1 MTTPVANTAQ
11 GQTEL
16 ETVGAEPYQA
26 ATGPA
31 AAPDFGV
38 AQHGPAVELVR
49 NWLNLSELERRTFA
63 ALTRELTLSSDLVE
77 SSTMDLSERFQALAV
92 LAQAQM
98 GRVEQVISIANT
110 IVVAGEAQRVDL
122 AMRSVEEIL
131 RKIIETILSVSK
143 HAMRMVYA
151 LENVKRDVDA
161 AETCVVEIEKINTQ
175 TRYLALN
182 AAIEAARSGSAGAA
196 FQVIAGEIK
205 ELSTATEEISRQVRT
220 RIASVTQGV
229 RNGHAVLQEIATLD
243 MSEHIMA
250 KDRLNALISALIT
263 QNEAF
268 SRLLG
273 NTAES
278 SAEMSDT
285 IGQLVTGMQFQDRTK
300 QHLAQVTDALGVL
313 SEASLSMQQATWAQF
328 PGAFQAGAVDQDW
341 LERLLDRQLL
351 GTVKKRLLTRLLGQE
366 EGTACHAEDDAGPSG
381 DIELF

>member
-1 MTTPVANTAQ
+1 MQ
-11 GQTEL
+11 GQTKL
-16 ETVGAEPYQA
+16 KTVGGRPDS
-26 ATGPA
+26 
-31 AAPDFGV
+31 AAPELANPSDPG
-38 AQHGPAVELVR
+38 AAHHGPTLDLVR

-77 SSTMDLSERFQALAV
+77 SSTMDLSERFQSLAV

-98 GRVEQVISIANT
+98 GRVEAVISIANT
-110 IVVAGEAQRVDL
+110 IEVAGEAQRVDL
-122 AMRSVEEIL
+122 AMRSVEDIL

-151 LENVKRDVDA
+151 LEDVKRDVEA
-161 AETCVVEIEKINTQ
+161 AETCVAEIEKINTQ

-205 ELSTATEEISRQVRT
+205 ELSCATEEISKQVRS
-220 RIASVTQGV
+220 RIASVTRGV

-250 KDRLNALISALIT
+250 KARLDALITALIT
-263 QNEAF
+263 QNDAF
-268 SRLLG
+268 GRLLG

-278 SAEMSDT
+278 SAEMSQT
-285 IGQLVTGMQFQDRTK
+285 IDQLITGMQFQDRTK

-313 SEASLSMQQATWAQF
+313 SEASLSMQQATWGQF
-328 PGAFQAGAVDQDW
+328 PGVFQAGAVDQDW
-341 LERLLDRQLL
+341 VERLLDRQQL
-351 GTVKKRLLTRLLGQE
+351 GTVKKRLLTRLLGQDDGPE
-366 EGTACHAEDDAGPSG
+366 EGPDHDGQDAAGQSG
-381 DIELF
+381 GIELF

>member
-1 MTTPVANTAQ
+1 ML
-11 GQTEL
+11 GQTRLNILSDEPSPATSL
-16 ETVGAEPYQA
+16 PAGAPASEPA
-26 ATGPA
+26 H
-31 AAPDFGV
+31 
-38 AQHGPAVELVR
+38 HGPALDLVR

-63 ALTRELTLSSDLVE
+63 ALTRELTISSDLVE

-98 GRVEQVISIANT
+98 GRVEAVISIANT
-110 IVVAGEAQRVDL
+110 IEVAGEAQRVDL
-122 AMRSVEEIL
+122 AMRSVEDIL

-161 AETCVVEIEKINTQ
+161 AELCVGEIEKINTQ

-205 ELSTATEEISRQVRT
+205 ELSCATEEISRQVRT

-250 KDRLNALISALIT
+250 KDRLDALVTALIE
-263 QNEAF
+263 QNDAF
-268 SRLLG
+268 GKLLG

-278 SAEMSDT
+278 SVEMSKT
-285 IGQLVTGMQFQDRTK
+285 IDQLITGMQFQDRTK
-300 QHLAQVTDALGVL
+300 QHLAQVTDTMGAL
-313 SEASLSMQQATWAQF
+313 SEANLSLQQATWAQY
-328 PGAFQAGAVDQDW
+328 PGLFEAGAIDQGW
-341 LERLLDRQLL
+341 LERLLDRQVL
-351 GTVKKRLLTRLLGQE
+351 GTVKKRLLTRLLGQDDGQE
-366 EGTACHAEDDAGPSG
+366 EHAGSTLGEDAGESG

>member
-1 MTTPVANTAQ
+1 MH
-11 GQTEL
+11 GQTKLNILSDEPSHAAPL
-16 ETVGAEPYQA
+16 LAGAPA
-26 ATGPA
+26 SGPA
-31 AAPDFGV
+31 PHGAALD
-38 AQHGPAVELVR
+38 LVR

-63 ALTRELTLSSDLVE
+63 ALTRELTISSDLVE
-77 SSTMDLSERFQALAV
+77 SSTEDLSERFQALAV

-98 GRVEQVISIANT
+98 GRVEAVISIANT
-110 IVVAGEAQRVDL
+110 IEVAGEAQRVDL
-122 AMRSVEEIL
+122 AMRSVEDIL

-161 AETCVVEIEKINTQ
+161 AELCVVEIEKINTQ

-196 FQVIAGEIK
+196 FQVIASEIK
-205 ELSTATEEISRQVRT
+205 ELSCATEEISKQVRT

-250 KDRLNALISALIT
+250 KDRLDALVTALIE
-263 QNEAF
+263 QNDAF
-268 SRLLG
+268 GKLLG

-278 SAEMSDT
+278 SVEMSQT
-285 IGQLVTGMQFQDRTK
+285 IDQLITGMQFQDRTK
-300 QHLAQVTDALGVL
+300 QHLAQVTDAMGVL
-313 SEASLSMQQATWAQF
+313 SEASLSMQQATLTQY
-328 PGAFQAGAVDQDW
+328 PGIFEAGAIDQGW
-341 LERLLDRQLL
+341 LERLLDRQVL
-351 GTVKKRLLTRLLGQE
+351 GTVKKRLLTRLLGQDDGLE
-366 EGTACHAEDDAGPSG
+366 DHAGSQSADDAGGSG